1 MIEVQGIQK
10 SFGKELV
17 LKDIRFQLEAEKTLS
32 ILGKSGCGKTTL
44 LKILAGL
51 ESEDAGKFEI
61 GGENM
66 LQQKAQNRGIV
77 YLSQEPLLF
86 PHLDVFENIAF
97 GLRLRKLPNTEI
109 NQSVEKMLSELGLES
124 QGRKRPDALSGGQ
137 KQRAAFGRAA
147 IIRPKVL
154 LLDEPFGSL
163 DNETRADMQ
172 ALFQH
177 LRKIEKITSLFVT
190 HDLREAL
197 TMGDQFGRMEAG
209 VLELF
214 PDRSQFLNAAD
225 VGMKTELD
233 FWRSILVNESGG
245 KDGE

>member
-17 LKDIRFQLEAEKTLS
+17 LKDIHFQLEAEKTLS

-86 PHLDVFENIAF
+86 PHLDVFEKYCLRPPPQKIAQY
-97 GLRLRKLPNTEI
+97 R
-109 NQSVEKMLSELGLES
+109 NQS
-124 QGRKRPDALSGGQ
+124 KR
-137 KQRAAFGRAA
+137 
-147 IIRPKVL
+147 
-154 LLDEPFGSL
+154 
-163 DNETRADMQ
+163 
-172 ALFQH
+172 
-177 LRKIEKITSLFVT
+177 
-190 HDLREAL
+190 
-197 TMGDQFGRMEAG
+197 
-209 VLELF
+209 
-214 PDRSQFLNAAD
+214 
-225 VGMKTELD
+225 
-233 FWRSILVNESGG
+233 
-245 KDGE
+245 